1 MHSQEDTVK
10 RAVVVAAIGVALAVG
25 SAVSVPS
32 RAAVQIQNC
41 QSRRLHLRASF
52 YGEAGGQFIQ
62 TFTFTNAAAMPCRLA
77 GWPTLRLRNP
87 SGQATA
93 ARSIRVVQNRPSSQ
107 PFEPVILEPGGAAS
121 FDVFGADWNVLA
133 NRACP
138 NTHALSI
145 ALPGAASLTV
155 TVALPHCGPFSISPV
170 VAGKT
175 DRDAWSAVWAKR
187 WCRIQQFVVT
197 IGRRISEATGQHTLA
212 LRLTNRG
219 PACTLYG
226 TPALW
231 FEDAHG
237 HIPFVLR
244 TGTDQMIAATS
255 PLPVHVRRGGSAWAV
270 INHYRC
276 DLGDK
281 RAANVIRIGLQ
292 NAAYSNTVRL
302 IVRDPYEHVDYCGRG
317 DPGSTITVSPFEPT
331 LTAAFHR

>member
-1 MHSQEDTVK
+1 VRSQEGTVK
-10 RAVVVAAIGVALAVG
+10 RAVVVAAIGVALTVG
-25 SAVSVPS
+25 SAVSAPS

-62 TFTFTNAAAMPCRLA
+62 TFTFTNAGAMPCRLA

-93 ARSIRVVQNRPSSQ
+93 VRSIRVVQNRPSSR
-107 PFEPVILEPGGAAS
+107 PFEPVILQPGGAAS
-121 FDVFGADWNVLA
+121 FDVFGADWNVSA

-145 ALPGAASLTV
+145 ALPGVAALAIR
-155 TVALPHCGPFSISPV
+155 VALPHCGPFSIAPV

-187 WCRIQQFVVT
+187 WCSIQQFSVT

-219 PACTLYG
+219 AACTLYG

-231 FEDAHG
+231 FEDAQG
-237 HIPFVLR
+237 HIPFEIR
-244 TGTDQMIAATS
+244 TGTDQMIAAAY
-255 PLPVHVRRGGSAWAV
+255 PLPVQVRRGGSAWAV

-276 DLGDK
+276 DLGGK
-281 RAANVIRIGLQ
+281 RAASVIRIGLQ
-292 NAAYSNTVRL
+292 GAASANAARL
-302 IVRDPYEHVDYCGRG
+302 VIRNPYERVDYCGKG